1 MICRVLCGPLYWL
14 VLVIIKNAIPWCAS
28 SWSSPAEFKAP
39 SQVTH
44 LHFYLFRLLCF
55 STVVLYLMFTGYG
68 KKPKHM
74 RSKTW
79 DAGNGRVSPP
89 SPPGTNGKKLAASY
103 APKKDRESF
112 RRALVS
118 IIR

>member
-1 MICRVLCGPLYWL
+1 MSNLL
-14 VLVIIKNAIPWCAS
+14 
-28 SWSSPAEFKAP
+28 
-39 SQVTH
+39 
-44 LHFYLFRLLCF
+44 LFLILL
-55 STVVLYLMFTGYG
+55 GYG
-68 KKPKHM
+68 KKAKHM

-79 DAGNGRVSPP
+79 DVGNGRVSPS
-89 SPPGTNGKKLAASY
+89 SPPATNGKKIASY

>member
-1 MICRVLCGPLYWL
+1 MTSFTLICLFIHSETPFLL
-14 VLVIIKNAIPWCAS
+14 S
-28 SWSSPAEFKAP
+28 S
-39 SQVTH
+39 
-44 LHFYLFRLLCF
+44 LFFPVNSCLICILLF
-55 STVVLYLMFTGYG
+55 VGYG
-68 KKPKHM
+68 KKAKHM

-79 DAGNGRVSPP
+79 NAGNGRVSPP
-89 SPPGTNGKKLAASY
+89 SPPGTNGKKLASY

>member
-1 MICRVLCGPLYWL
+1 
-14 VLVIIKNAIPWCAS
+14 
-28 SWSSPAEFKAP
+28 
-39 SQVTH
+39 
-44 LHFYLFRLLCF
+44 
-55 STVVLYLMFTGYG
+55 
-68 KKPKHM
+68 M

-79 DAGNGRVSPP
+79 DVGNGRVSPP
-89 SPPGTNGKKLAASY
+89 SPPATNGKKIASY